1 MASQASPGSMTW
13 RRSTLPD
20 APVASDGGTLRTS
33 DAGPRWYALW
43 TRSRHE
49 QMVRE
54 HLDYKRIET
63 FLPTV
68 IRWRRWKDR
77 KKKLG
82 WPLFP
87 GYCFARFDARD
98 SLPVRTC
105 AGVVSIISIASK
117 PAPIPDHEIEDI
129 RQLVESKL
137 AYAPCP
143 LIYEGMMV
151 EVWNG
156 PLKGVVA
163 RLVRKGRNAR
173 LLLAL
178 ELIGGAVSAEVDA
191 ADVRPLPLAE
201 PTPRPELTPACG
213 TRRPAPTHTPS

>member
-1 MASQASPGSMTW
+1 MASPGSMTW
-13 RRSTLPD
+13 RRSTEPD
-20 APVASDGGTLRTS
+20 APVASGGGMLPTL

-49 QMVRE
+49 RMVRE
-54 HLDYKRIET
+54 QLDYKRIET

-68 IRWRRWKDR
+68 ARWRRWKDR
-77 KKKLG
+77 KKKLD

-87 GYCFARFDARD
+87 GYCFARFDAREP
-98 SLPVRTC
+98 LPVRTC
-105 AGVVSIISIASK
+105 SGVVSILSIASK

-137 AYAPCP
+137 AYDPCP
-143 LIYEGMMV
+143 FIYEGMMV

-156 PLKGVVA
+156 PLQGVVA

-173 LLLAL
+173 LVLAL

-201 PTPRPELTPACG
+201 PTPRPGLAPASG
-213 TRRPAPTHTPS
+213 TRRPAPTHTRS

>member
-1 MASQASPGSMTW
+1 M
-13 RRSTLPD
+13 PD
-20 APVASDGGTLRTS
+20 ALVAPDGGTLPTS
-33 DAGPRWYALW
+33 DSGSRWYALW

-49 QMVRE
+49 KMVRR
-54 HLDYKRIET
+54 HLDHKRIET

-68 IRWRRWKDR
+68 ISWRRWKDR
-77 KKKLG
+77 KKKLD

-87 GYCFARFDARD
+87 GYCFARFDAREP
-98 SLPVRTC
+98 LPVLTC
-105 AGVVSIISIASK
+105 AGVVGIVSIASK

-137 AYAPCP
+137 AYDPCP
-143 LIYEGMMV
+143 LIDEGMMV

-173 LLLAL
+173 LILAL
-178 ELIGGAVSAEVDA
+178 ELIGRAVSAEVDA
-191 ADVRPLPLAE
+191 ADVRLLPLAE
-201 PTPRPELTPACG
+201 PTPRPELVP
-213 TRRPAPTHTPS
+213 